1 MTTCVWFSFPRD
13 YPKLYQSLARVR
25 LLDPEACCVVVIDG
39 TDDPP
44 EGVEFLRREFDRGV
58 HLSTE
63 DSVRGVSRTL
73 SQFTGD
79 MVVKLDS
86 DMIPARAF
94 WLDGPTV
101 FQRSNGSYVGTYALP
116 PRVLAVVQQCIA
128 DTQKPGPHEAI
139 AICFRAVVLLHGF
152 EIPFTHHRLP
162 QGQILPPEITCI

>member
-1 MTTCVWFSFPRD
+1 MTTCVWFSCPRD
-13 YPKLYQSLARVR
+13 YPKLYRSLARVR
-25 LLDPEACCVVVIDG
+25 LLDPEACCVVVINE
-39 TDDPP
+39 TDEPP

-58 HLSTE
+58 HLNIESA
-63 DSVRGVSRTL
+63 VRGVARTL
-73 SQFTGD
+73 SQFAGD

-101 FQRSNGSYVGTYALP
+101 FQRANGFYVGTYALP
-116 PRVLAVVQQCIA
+116 PRVLAVVQRCIE
-128 DTQKPGPHEAI
+128 DTPKPGPHEAI

-162 QGQILPPEITCI
+162 QGQTLPPEITCL